1 MPLVSILLP
10 YYNNEKYVFKTINSV
25 LKQTYKRFELIIIF
39 DEYLKIKHNVLNPC
53 FLDMFPTVY
62 TQKKHLA
69 KRLNVGLGE
78 NN

>member
-39 DEYLKIKHNVLNPC
+39 DEYFKIKN
-53 FLDMFPTVY
+53 DVY
-62 TQKKHLA
+62 NKLLKLKK
-69 KRLNVGLGE
+69 KK
-78 NN
+78 

>member
-39 DEYLKIKHNVLNPC
+39 DEYLEIKHNVYNKL
-53 FLDMFPTVY
+53 LKL
-62 TQKKHLA
+62 KK
-69 KRLNVGLGE
+69 KIKK
-78 NN
+78 